1 MSPKSGG
8 VVSNHIRV
16 FEIRIDVLNQIRE
29 FQIRIYVLNQ
39 GSSNQNSVSKNQNRC
54 SKLEGI
60 QHRPKKLQSVNF
72 SKVKSVFKIR
82 EEVQNQNREFQNS
95 I

>member
-1 MSPKSGG
+1 MFKSRISPKSGG

-54 SKLEGI
+54 SKLEGDPA
-60 QHRPKKLQSVNF
+60 QTKKTTKCKF
-72 SKVKSVFKIR
+72 
-82 EEVQNQNREFQNS
+82 
-95 I
+95 